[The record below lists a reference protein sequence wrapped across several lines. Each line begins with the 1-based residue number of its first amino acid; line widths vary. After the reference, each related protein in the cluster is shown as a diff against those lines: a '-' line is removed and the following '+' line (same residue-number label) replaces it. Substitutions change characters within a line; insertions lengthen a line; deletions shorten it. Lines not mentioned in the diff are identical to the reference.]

1 MVDRHF
7 ASGGI
12 HPCDD
17 GEWVSYDD
25 YSALESRIA
34 ELEKD
39 AARLYWLISR
49 SFCRGES
56 CVQLLEEFG
65 GFPYVGE
72 TKNEFVIRYID
83 EAMKKE
89 QDHE

>member
-25 YSALESRIA
+25 YSALQAENERLKAERVDLEQFRESVVVARTYYA
-34 ELEKD
+34 EMAGDIHDPAHNDVADCDRQLALID
-39 AARLYWLISR
+39 AHK
-49 SFCRGES
+49 GE
-56 CVQLLEEFG
+56 
-65 GFPYVGE
+65 
-72 TKNEFVIRYID
+72 
-83 EAMKKE
+83 
-89 QDHE
+89 